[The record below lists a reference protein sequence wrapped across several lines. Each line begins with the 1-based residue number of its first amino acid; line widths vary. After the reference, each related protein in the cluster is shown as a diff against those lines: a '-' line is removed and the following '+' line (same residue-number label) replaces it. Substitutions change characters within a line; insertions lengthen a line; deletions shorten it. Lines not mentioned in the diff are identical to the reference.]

1 MQTRPR
7 KLPVAYKNQTHLFT
21 LFATFVSDQHSSL
34 SKIKK
39 KRNITNRHVASSVII
54 CRANR
59 KKSTTIQINT
69 FYVQSSS

>member
-34 SKIKK
+34 SNIKK
-39 KRNITNRHVASSVII
+39 P
-54 CRANR
+54 
-59 KKSTTIQINT
+59 Q
-69 FYVQSSS
+69 YYQ